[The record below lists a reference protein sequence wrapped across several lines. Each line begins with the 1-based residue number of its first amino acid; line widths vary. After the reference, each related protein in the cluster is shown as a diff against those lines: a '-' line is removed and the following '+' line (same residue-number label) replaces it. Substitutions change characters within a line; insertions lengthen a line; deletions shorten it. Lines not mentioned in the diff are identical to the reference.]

1 MKCWLLLL
9 LLLLLSKIA
18 IVRVRV
24 KFIYVY
30 IIVFSTLLSLLFSS
44 VCCTLK
50 SDNCKKG
57 MFEELQSYR
66 DDEIGALSS
75 SDLKECTIEFHEK
88 IVSHVKGLKENKYL
102 DLVS

>member
-30 IIVFSTLLSLLFSS
+30 IVFSTLLSLLFSS
-44 VCCTLK
+44 VYCTLK

>member
-1 MKCWLLLL
+1 
-9 LLLLLSKIA
+9 
-18 IVRVRV
+18 
-24 KFIYVY
+24 
-30 IIVFSTLLSLLFSS
+30 
-44 VCCTLK
+44 
-50 SDNCKKG
+50 

-88 IVSHVKGLKENKYL
+88 IVSHVKGLKKNKYL